1 MQRRIDVHIPP
12 QWEGRPIRWV
22 AKGPLRIS
30 TRMLNHLKRLEQGIL
45 VDGQRQF
52 VSYVLHT
59 GQVLSLLWEEDISSS
74 VEPVPGPV
82 DIIYEDDDILVVNK
96 PPHMAVHPS
105 AGNHSTTLANHL
117 AAYYQAQGQM
127 FVPRIITRLDKN
139 TSGLVLLARHGL
151 SAGIL
156 GEDIQTG
163 AIQKQYTAIVCGKL
177 PQTKGIIDLPI
188 RRKEGSV
195 LLREVCHA
203 DDPNGKPACTRYAV
217 ITYDKTQH
225 LNLVHVWPLT
235 GRTHQIRVH
244 MAAIG
249 CPLLGDFLYGTEE
262 PERISRHALHMSQLT
277 LTHPITRQSL
287 CFSSPLPDDMS
298 RLFEL
303 HSK

>member
-1 MQRRIDVHIPP
+1 MQRRIDVHVPP
-12 QWEGRPIRWV
+12 QWDGRPVRWV

-30 TRMLNHLKRLEQGIL
+30 TRVLNQLKRADEGIL

-59 GQVLSLLWEEDISSS
+59 GQVLSLLWEEDAVSS
-74 VEPVPGPV
+74 VEPVSGAV
-82 DIIYEDDDILVVNK
+82 DIIYEDEDILVVDK
-96 PPHMAVHPS
+96 PPRMAVHPS
-105 AGNHSTTLANHL
+105 AGNHGTTLANHL
-117 AAYYQAQGQM
+117 AAYYQDKGEI

-163 AIQKQYTAIVCGKL
+163 TIQKQYTAIVCGKL
-177 PQTKGIIDLPI
+177 PQAEGVIDLPI

-195 LLREVCHA
+195 LLREVCSP
-203 DDPNGKPACTRYAV
+203 DDPNGKPASTRYAV
-217 ITYDKTQH
+217 MKYDAAQ
-225 LNLVHVWPLT
+225 NLSVVQVWPLT

-244 MAAIG
+244 MAAMG

-262 PERISRHALHMSQLT
+262 PERIPRHALHMSQLT
-277 LTHPITRQSL
+277 LTHPITKETLQ
-287 CFSSPLPDDMS
+287 FTSPLPIDMN
-298 RLFEL
+298 LI
-303 HSK
+303 